1 MTLSEELKWRGI
13 IKDSTPGIEK
23 VIDEGGHTFYIGT
36 DPTADS
42 MHIGHLSSFLISKR
56 LKEGGHNP
64 ILLIGGA
71 TALIGDPRPTSE
83 REMATKEKIQE
94 YYVKLSAQAKKIF
107 GFETVNNF
115 DWSKDINFIDYLR
128 DYGKYF
134 SVNYMLSKDIVA
146 RRLETGITY
155 TEFSYMIMQSLDFL
169 WLFENRGCDMQ
180 VCGSD
185 QWGNVT
191 AGVDLIRKKTGKE
204 AHAFTM
210 PLVVDKDGKK
220 FGKSEGNALWLDKE
234 KTSSYE
240 LFQFFLNCDDSMI
253 ESYLKYYTFLAPEK
267 IMDIIK
273 EHNEAPEKRL
283 AQKTLAHEIITF
295 LHGEEEFDK
304 AVRISESLFSGN
316 ISGLNIDEIKVA
328 FKDVPSVE
336 IDSEVSLIELLVDN
350 NMVASRREARE
361 FLAAG
366 AITINDVKK
375 QDENE
380 IITRDMAIGN
390 EILVIRRGK
399 KKQFIAKFI

>member
-1 MTLSEELKWRGI
+1 
-13 IKDSTPGIEK
+13 
-23 VIDEGGHTFYIGT
+23 
-36 DPTADS
+36 
-42 MHIGHLSSFLISKR
+42 
-56 LKEGGHNP
+56 
-64 ILLIGGA
+64 
-71 TALIGDPRPTSE
+71 
-83 REMATKEKIQE
+83 
-94 YYVKLSAQAKKIF
+94 
-107 GFETVNNF
+107 
-115 DWSKDINFIDYLR
+115 
-128 DYGKYF
+128 
-134 SVNYMLSKDIVA
+134 MLFRS
-146 RRLETGITY
+146 
-155 TEFSYMIMQSLDFL
+155 
-169 WLFENRGCDMQ
+169 
-180 VCGSD
+180 
-185 QWGNVT
+185 
-191 AGVDLIRKKTGKE
+191 VDLIRKKTGKE

-267 IMDIIK
+267 IMDIMK

-328 FKDVPSVE
+328 FKDVPTVE

-380 IITRDMAIGN
+380 VITRDMAIGN
-390 EILVIRRGK
+390 EILVIRRGDRK
-399 KKQFIAKFI
+399 SVV